1 MDLWVDLLGQKGL
14 NLVKGNE
21 GCGRSG
27 EEAPSG
33 GEYCLKAGC
42 WWGGGSAWDLHM
54 SGEHLSEVGGLGAW
68 GPWGTEWT
76 RALAGQ
82 GDLHR

>member
-1 MDLWVDLLGQKGL
+1 MWQVWGGSTKWRGILPESGM
-14 NLVKGNE
+14 LV
-21 GCGRSG
+21 
-27 EEAPSG
+27 
-33 GEYCLKAGC
+33 
-42 WWGGGSAWDLHM
+42 GGGSAWDLHM

-68 GPWGTEWT
+68 GPWGTEWA